1 MSRTTSSKVLV
12 LGLCAIAGCATS
24 FQGEAKFPGGPRA
37 CYKRCAAAGLE
48 MSSFVY
54 VGEYSTGCV
63 CGLKASMRT
72 ANTSQD
78 ERDVTAATS
87 AAAVGVVLQMRR
99 AQAQAAA
106 AQNAAMTQPH
116 ALPPR

>member
-1 MSRTTSSKVLV
+1 MTCRMRRLFLFLWLAV
-12 LGLCAIAGCATS
+12 AGCATS

-37 CYKRCAAAGLE
+37 CFKRCKAAGLE

-63 CGLKASMRT
+63 CGLKASMRS
-72 ANTSQD
+72 ASAS
-78 ERDVTAATS
+78 ERDATAATS

-99 AQAQAAA
+99 AQAAA

-116 ALPPR
+116 MLPPR

>member
-1 MSRTTSSKVLV
+1 
-12 LGLCAIAGCATS
+12 
-24 FQGEAKFPGGPRA
+24 
-37 CYKRCAAAGLE
+37 

-63 CGLKASMRT
+63 CGLKASMRS
-72 ANTSQD
+72 ASVSPE
-78 ERDVTAATS
+78 ERDATAATS

-106 AQNAAMTQPH
+106 AQNAAMMHPPY